1 MQGRNGKGCKES
13 RIITYLA
20 IPNTKDRA
28 DMELEQQAFE
38 TPEAVHRYREAD
50 LYLKRTAQRQF
61 EKNHTRQQF
70 REIFGK
76 SCLE

>member
-13 RIITYLA
+13 RIITYPA

-38 TPEAVHRYREAD
+38 TPEAH
-50 LYLKRTAQRQF
+50 
-61 EKNHTRQQF
+61 H
-70 REIFGK
+70 
-76 SCLE
+76 

>member
-13 RIITYLA
+13 RIITYPA

-38 TPEAVHRYREAD
+38 TPYQLTINVDIHVQHNNSPF
-50 LYLKRTAQRQF
+50 LSIT
-61 EKNHTRQQF
+61 
-70 REIFGK
+70 
-76 SCLE
+76 